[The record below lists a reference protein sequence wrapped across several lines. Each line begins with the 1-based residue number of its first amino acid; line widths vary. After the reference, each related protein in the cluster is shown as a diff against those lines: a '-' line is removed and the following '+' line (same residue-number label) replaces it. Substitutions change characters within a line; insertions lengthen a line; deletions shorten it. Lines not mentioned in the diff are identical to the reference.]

1 MSRKDDLIQEL
12 EAAAQSMVQGSLSES
27 TRQCGDPSCACAHD
41 PASRHGPHLYFRY
54 NREGKVHSVYV
65 PPEQGEALRSA
76 HNAWRQFQEL
86 SAEISADN
94 REQLLRSLQREKQ
107 QSRSERQSRTRR
119 KS

>member
-1 MSRKDDLIQEL
+1 
-12 EAAAQSMVQGSLSES
+12 
-27 TRQCGDPSCACAHD
+27 
-41 PASRHGPHLYFRY
+41 
-54 NREGKVHSVYV
+54 VYV

-107 QSRSERQSRTRR
+107 QSRSERQSLSRR
-119 KS
+119 KR